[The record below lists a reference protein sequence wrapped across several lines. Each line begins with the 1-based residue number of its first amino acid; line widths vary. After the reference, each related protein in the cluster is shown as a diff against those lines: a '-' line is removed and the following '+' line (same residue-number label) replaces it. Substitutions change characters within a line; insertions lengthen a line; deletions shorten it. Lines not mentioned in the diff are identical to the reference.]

1 MILAAGL
8 LIAACNPRDEAASKD
23 RERLQGSWEL
33 LTLQANLQQLLEMDL
48 DDLPEA
54 RLVFQDEGCHLRIG
68 GTDLEMTY
76 LLNARKSPRAID
88 LTVTAGPDKGK
99 KFRAIYVLDGDTIKL
114 CYHPQPGKERPG
126 AFANAAD
133 SGFMVLTWR
142 RLKP

>member
-33 LTLQANLQQLLEMDL
+33 LTLQANVQQLRQMDL

-54 RLVFQDEGCHLRIG
+54 RLVFQDDGCRLRIG

-76 LLNARKSPRAID
+76 RLDVRKAPRAID
-88 LTVTAGPDKGK
+88 LAVTAGPDKGK
-99 KFRAIYVLDGDTIKL
+99 MFRAIYALDSDTFKI
-114 CYHPQPGKERPG
+114 CYHPQPGKARPSS
-126 AFANAAD
+126 FAKAAD
-133 SGFMVLTWR
+133 SGFMVFTWR
-142 RLKP
+142 RLGP